1 MTIRFNLNVEI
12 KPDSHEAYDN
22 MGAAYTELGEFKE
35 AIEAHEK
42 AIKIKPDSH
51 KAYYNMGVAYTELGE
66 FKEAIEAHEKAIKCK
81 QLPYCHKLHDYQA

>member
-1 MTIRFNLNVEI
+1 
-12 KPDSHEAYDN
+12 

-51 KAYYNMGVAYTELGE
+51 KAYYNMGV
-66 FKEAIEAHEKAIKCK
+66 EASIASLNLLNLA
-81 QLPYCHKLHDYQA
+81 